1 MILSDGEVRAMSALA
16 LAHMGDAVYE
26 ILARREVCRSG
37 KLTAGELHRQTIRYV
52 SAPAQARAAERSA
65 HILRA
70 RRRPYTA
77 AGATRTA
84 MPRPAPRR
92 RPSTTLPPGWRH
104 CSGGSI
110 SADKTS
116 GSKNSLLSFWR
127 KTMPLD
133 AILLTALRRE
143 LENSLLGAKIDRI
156 SMPEKDVLIL
166 SVHSREQGSRRVLIS
181 VRPGSAR
188 ISLTEQTMEN
198 PSQPPMFCMLLR
210 KYLIGA
216 RITALEQ
223 PLGER
228 LLILRLDTVDELN
241 CRGEKTLV
249 LELMGKGLNLLLLDG
264 DGHILDC
271 IRRVDYEDPNRR
283 ALLPGLFYTLPPQQE
298 KPSFFRTERE
308 ECERLLT
315 HADRTQPPDK
325 WLLDTFGGLSP
336 LLCRELSLGGW
347 EGLGA
352 ALDALRSA
360 YRYRGLH
367 TGDDLH

>member
-1 MILSDGEVRAMSALA
+1 
-16 LAHMGDAVYE
+16 
-26 ILARREVCRSG
+26 
-37 KLTAGELHRQTIRYV
+37 
-52 SAPAQARAAERSA
+52 
-65 HILRA
+65 
-70 RRRPYTA
+70 
-77 AGATRTA
+77 
-84 MPRPAPRR
+84 
-92 RPSTTLPPGWRH
+92 
-104 CSGGSI
+104 
-110 SADKTS
+110 
-116 GSKNSLLSFWR
+116 
-127 KTMPLD
+127 MPLD

-198 PSQPPMFCMLLR
+198 PPQPPMFCMLLR

-298 KPSFFRTERE
+298 
-308 ECERLLT
+308 
-315 HADRTQPPDK
+315 
-325 WLLDTFGGLSP
+325 G
-336 LLCRELSLGGW
+336 
-347 EGLGA
+347 
-352 ALDALRSA
+352 
-360 YRYRGLH
+360 
-367 TGDDLH
+367 